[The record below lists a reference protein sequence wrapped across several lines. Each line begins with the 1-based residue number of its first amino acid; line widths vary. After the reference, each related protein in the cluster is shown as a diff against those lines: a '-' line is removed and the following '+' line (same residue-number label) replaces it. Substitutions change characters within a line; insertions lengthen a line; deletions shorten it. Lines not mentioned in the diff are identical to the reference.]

1 MAIADRAAER
11 KRCTINRPRIILII
25 KEHQAHPT
33 RQRFQMEQSGER
45 LACDW
50 GVGVMAVLQ
59 SEAEPMR

>member
-1 MAIADRAAER
+1 M
-11 KRCTINRPRIILII
+11 ILII

-33 RQRFQMEQSGER
+33 RRRFQMEQSGER
-45 LACDW
+45 LARDW